1 MVTIKI
7 IDNGQDRYTLEL
19 STRILGRQYENNAEQ
34 IVIEKPSTENES
46 ICTMIITYGDVVV
59 DHIIIDSEYTFITS
73 NVSQYPFVNIG
84 FSFAKINGYV
94 KNSEIKRFEFLPAQ
108 KPDDFVPVQSEQ
120 KQSIEILTQYGIV
133 SAELLN
139 NKLIFKN
146 ALGDIVSEVQLSGF
160 VQEQADWNEDDPQ
173 NETYIKN
180 KPTTLPNPQKL
191 IIQQGEEVTEYNGSE
206 EKTIVIESG
215 GGKLNLQDL
224 PQFTNKIEID
234 MSKSTS
240 LAGLLT
246 LPIVESSNFYVNW
259 GDGSGT
265 MYTDATTEISHQ
277 YSDTSFTGW
286 ITIYGDWKG
295 VQFTQNSDDN
305 KNVIIQVEYDNN
317 ITSIVYNSFIKCK
330 NLLSIKIPDSVTS
343 IGTNAFLGTA
353 LTKIVLPKN
362 LVEINGSAFYTS
374 DLYDVVIPSKVT
386 TINSMLFW
394 FCTNLN
400 TVILHDNI
408 TNIKSNAFYGCSK
421 LKNIKIPQNVTNIGD
436 DVFKDCPMLTE
447 ILIEPN
453 SPPVISTST
462 FTSAI
467 NTYYVK
473 YSSLQQ
479 YKQATNWSA
488 YADIIYPK
496 GGNYSETITISSTA
510 WDSETKTATVEAI
523 GATSEARNLIIPSVQ
538 GNNDNNVRCTAQGT
552 MTLTF
557 ACDTI
562 PTEDTVVDVSYIL
575 TNKNV

>member
-1 MVTIKI
+1 MAKTIVEVIDRDNVEVETRDVIYSGFALEAVVFDTKQNFLDWLNGSFVREDNILPRDLKI
-7 IDNGQDRYTLEL
+7 GNDVLIREKYTPDYWVSSTSESMTIDNFDE
-19 STRILGRQYENNAEQ
+19 YE
-34 IVIEKPSTENES
+34 
-46 ICTMIITYGDVVV
+46 
-59 DHIIIDSEYTFITS
+59 IDTGNLATKSEVL
-73 NVSQYPFVNIG
+73 NV
-84 FSFAKINGYV
+84 
-94 KNSEIKRFEFLPAQ
+94 
-108 KPDDFVPVQSEQ
+108 EQ
-120 KQSIEILTQYGIV
+120 KVESK
-133 SAELLN
+133 A
-139 NKLIFKN
+139 NKT
-146 ALGDIVSEVQLSGF
+146 DI
-160 VQEQADWNEDDPQ
+160 
-173 NETYIKN
+173 
-180 KPTTLPNPQKL
+180 PTTLPNPQKL
-191 IIQQGEEVTEYNGSE
+191 IIQQGDTTTEYNGSE
-206 EKTIVIESG
+206 EKTITIESG
-215 GGKLNLQDL
+215 GGEFDLQDL

-234 MSKSTS
+234 MSKATS

-246 LPIVESSNFYVNW
+246 LPIVSSTNFYVNW

-265 MYTDATTEISHQ
+265 MYTEATTSISHQ
-277 YSDTSFTGW
+277 YSDTNFAGW

-295 VQFTQNSDDN
+295 VQFTQSADNN
-305 KNVIIQVEYDNN
+305 KNIIIRIEYDDN
-317 ITSIVYNSFIKCK
+317 ITSIVDNAFITCK
-330 NLLSIKIPDSVTS
+330 NLLSIKIPDSVTT
-343 IGTNAFLGTA
+343 IGTNAFLNTA
-353 LTKIVLPKN
+353 LTKIVLPEN
-362 LVEINGSAFYTS
+362 LVEIDGAAFYTS

-386 TINSMLFW
+386 TIDLMLFW
-394 FCTNLN
+394 YCTNLN

-408 TNIKSNAFYGCSK
+408 TNIKSNAFCGCSK

-436 DVFKDCPMLTE
+436 DVFKDCSVLTE

-462 FTSAI
+462 FTSVI

-496 GGNYSETITISSTA
+496 GGNYSETITIPSTA

-557 ACDTI
+557 TCDTV